1 MPEVP
6 HWVLLAKRL
15 LEKPPMR
22 PIETRAM
29 RGVVWRAGEL
39 RGFPRLR
46 FAESKG
52 YEVSLILEG
61 RENWLAFC
69 KDDRP
74 VMMLVDVMFE
84 LERTAQSEHDEAG
97 AERAAQDD
105 AGGAA
110 A

>member
-22 PIETRAM
+22 PIETRAL

-74 VMMLVDVMFE
+74 VMMLVDVMFS
-84 LERTAQSEHDEAG
+84 LEALPHDDAG
-97 AERAAQDD
+97 AQRAAQDD

>member
-29 RGVVWRAGEL
+29 RGVVWRAAEV

-74 VMMLVDVMFE
+74 VMMLVDVMFS
-84 LERTAQSEHDEAG
+84 LEALPHDDAG
-97 AERAAQDD
+97 AQRAAQGD